1 MVKNA
6 LESECLG
13 LYCSYSIAGMGAG
26 GWGGGDLGKEEV
38 VFLTL
43 SEHGL
48 YCSYSSYIWF

>member
-13 LYCSYSIAGMGAG
+13 LYCSYSIAGMGA
-26 GWGGGDLGKEEV
+26 GGDLGKEEV